1 MTAEAPGEAD
11 PARAHRRPRIHP
23 GAVIALAIGV
33 GLVAWFVLRDN
44 GHSPAATPAA
54 SNSFAITPKNLGR
67 LAISIKQPIFW
78 LGRKAGYTY
87 EVTRGRRGKIYV
99 RYLPAGVA
107 VGSGKPYLTV
117 ATYPFPGAYAALEKQ
132 AAAKGA
138 VTAKLADRGIAL
150 LDNSYPESVH
160 VAYPNVPYQVE
171 VYDPTSFRSMQLVS
185 AGKVASLGSLPP
197 SGGTSAPS
205 VTAPGTAPVA
215 ASVGDLKAL
224 AARLGHPIY
233 WAGPRPGYTY
243 ELTQTQSG
251 KVYIRYLPSGAK
263 LGDPRPRFLTVATYP
278 FPGAYAAVA
287 KTANGAA
294 RIGLA
299 HGGVAAVDNAY
310 PKSIH
315 LAFPG
320 VSYQVEVYDP
330 SPGTGRK
337 LVASGTI
344 TPVA

>member
-44 GHSPAATPAA
+44 GHSPAATPPA

-138 VTAKLADRGIAL
+138 VTGKLADRGIAL

-185 AGKVASLGSLPP
+185 AGGLAALGRLP
-197 SGGTSAPS
+197 SAGTPAPTVS
-205 VTAPGTAPVA
+205 VPATTPVA
-215 ASVGDLKAL
+215 ASLGDLKAL
-224 AARLGHPIY
+224 AARVGHPIY

-243 ELTQTQSG
+243 ELTQTPSG
-251 KVYIRYLPSGAK
+251 KVYIRYLPSGVRV
-263 LGDPRPRFLTVATYP
+263 GDPRAGFLTVATYP
-278 FPGAYAAVA
+278 LPNAYAAVA
-287 KTANGAA
+287 KTAKGAVK
-294 RIGLA
+294 IGLV
-299 HGGVAAVDNAY
+299 HGGVAVVDSAY

-320 VSYQVEVYDP
+320 ISYQIEVFDP
-330 SPGTGRK
+330 SPSIGRR
-337 LVASGTI
+337 LVASGSI